1 MISFYHGKYEKRG
14 KRGEIQSVQ
23 LCYSDKRD
31 FFFSLAERAKKIFH
45 LAFMLGCTEK
55 KNHRGTTPVNS
66 ECCLLPV
73 KC

>member
-1 MISFYHGKYEKRG
+1 MANMKKGEKEERSRVFNFVIQI
-14 KRGEIQSVQ
+14 KEI
-23 LCYSDKRD
+23 

-45 LAFMLGCTEK
+45 LAFMLGCREK

>member
-1 MISFYHGKYEKRG
+1 MANMKKGEKEERSRVFNFVIQI
-14 KRGEIQSVQ
+14 KEI
-23 LCYSDKRD
+23 